1 MIRKKAREAAFQYL
15 YQLDQPDSTG
25 PLAQMN
31 NDFRSHARH
40 FGLEEDS
47 IEFADR
53 LAGTVLANVG
63 AIDAMITKHARDWR
77 VERLGSVE
85 KSLLRL
91 GVAELLYFK
100 DVPAAVTLD
109 EVIELAKKFAEAEA
123 PAFLNGVLDPV
134 SREPAAV
141 AGKVASD

>member
-15 YQLDQPDSTG
+15 YQLDQPGGEG
-25 PLAQMN
+25 PHS
-31 NDFRSHARH
+31 DFKSHAKH

-47 IEFADR
+47 FEFANR
-53 LAGTVLANVG
+53 LATAVLTHVV
-63 AIDAMITKHARDWR
+63 AIDSMISKHARDWR
-77 VERLGSVE
+77 IERLGAVE

-100 DVPAAVTLD
+100 EVPASVTLD
-109 EVIELAKKFAEAEA
+109 EIIELAKSFAEADA
-123 PAFLNGVLDPV
+123 PAFLNGILDPV
-134 SREPAAV
+134 SREPEAL